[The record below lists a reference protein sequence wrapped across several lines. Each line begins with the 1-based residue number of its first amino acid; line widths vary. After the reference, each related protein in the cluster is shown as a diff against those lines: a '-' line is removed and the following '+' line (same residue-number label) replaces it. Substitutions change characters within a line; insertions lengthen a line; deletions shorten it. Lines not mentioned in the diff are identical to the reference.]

1 MYIKEIR
8 INGFKSFADKI
19 TLELGKSF
27 TGIVGPNGSGKSN
40 ILDAIKWVL
49 GEGSIKNLRGTESIA
64 DIIFNGSKNREPSCS
79 ASVAIVFDNTDKL
92 IPTPYNEVEVKRVIY
107 KTGENEYF
115 LNKEKCRLKDI
126 TELLTD
132 SFSSKESFN
141 IIPQGKIDEIL
152 LSRPEGRR
160 VIIEEAASVLKYKKR
175 KETSL
180 RKLSSTHENIER
192 VDMIINELEERITPL
207 KEAAIKAKEYKE
219 NKEKLESI
227 DIALVTKDITDYSF
241 TLNEKKQEKEKFEEK
256 LSSTLNESSK
266 DNTLIEKLKLDL
278 INIETKISKLTLELN
293 EKNSLLSSLNTKKE
307 LIKERNK
314 YNKDD
319 AEVQTNLISSKEK
332 ELKLKVELNK
342 IKLDIDLLETQ
353 INEVNE
359 LLKKLN
365 NEYTFVSEKIRTN
378 SDKINE
384 AKRKEI
390 EYKNKIDVLENSIR
404 NMEKVPYGVKNIL
417 NNPVLGGIINI
428 IGNIIETEEAY
439 NIMLSVAL
447 QSSYNFVIVE
457 NESFAKEAIE
467 YLKSKALGRVTFLP
481 INVMKPKMVDP
492 ETLNKARN
500 AEGYIALASDL
511 VNFDKRFYNIV
522 MNQLGNIIVT
532 KDASSA
538 IKISKIINHK
548 YRVISLTGELM
559 NVGGSI
565 TGGSLKINNAINDKY
580 EIIKLEN
587 ALKILETN
595 IKEYE
600 ENNNLINKESDIIRN
615 NIYNKNIELVSLKE
629 LMSEKEKQKIEKLES
644 IGLLKDEI
652 NTLSSNDISD
662 KELKEV
668 MDTYAK
674 EEENKQKIEYNLET
688 LNKNR
693 TSLKEDID
701 LKESTI
707 KKSNTSYNEL
717 VRSINE
723 IEIELTKSGIKLDN
737 LLNYLNE
744 EYNMTYE
751 KAVQNYELNIMEEE
765 ARLIV
770 TDLKRKLKIIGEV
783 NLDSI
788 EEYERVNKRYTF
800 LVSQKEDLIKS
811 ENDLLSIIDDMD
823 KVMEKEFVKTFDSI
837 NIEFNKVFKEL
848 FGGGEAYLK
857 LTDPENI
864 LETGIDIIAVPSGK
878 KIKSISQLSGGEKTL
893 TAVSLL
899 FAIMNLKNVPFAILD
914 EIESA
919 LDETNVERF
928 GKYLDRYKG
937 KTQLLIIT
945 HKKKTM
951 EFVDV
956 LYGITMQESGVS
968 KIVSVNLEEIK

>member
-8 INGFKSFADKI
+8 INGFKSFADK
-19 TLELGKSF
+19 TNLEPGKSF

-241 TLNEKKQEKEKFEEK
+241 TLNEKKQEKEKLEEK
-256 LSSTLNESSK
+256 LSGTLSESSK

-457 NESFAKEAIE
+457 NENFAKEAIE

-538 IKISKIINHK
+538 IKISKTINHK